1 MVSRENQ
8 ERQRRLARHK
18 WNTMLVILQEKARR
32 WDPETFFHQT
42 LQKIML
48 APDLKT
54 LEKMMLVYNKGPF
67 TQNQVVPAT
76 TYMRKQLEAWMYA
89 NSAPPAS
96 PREQQLAH
104 LHEQIRRLEELHA
117 FEAGRMRKLTR
128 LRDQANDADEYIEL
142 DRQLQSAI
150 AMEQT
155 HAIGL
160 DRARTRVR
168 ELETKKK
175 VKK

>member
-1 MVSRENQ
+1 
-8 ERQRRLARHK
+8 
-18 WNTMLVILQEKARR
+18 
-32 WDPETFFHQT
+32 
-42 LQKIML
+42 ML

-54 LEKMMLVYNKGPF
+54 LEKMMLAYNKAPF

-76 TYMRKQLEAWMYA
+76 TRVRKQLEAWLYA

-96 PREQQLAH
+96 RREQELDH
-104 LHEQIRRLEELHA
+104 LHEQIRRLEELYA
-117 FEAGRMRKLTR
+117 FEASRIRKLTR
-128 LRDQANDADEYIEL
+128 LRDATNDADEYIEL

-160 DRARTRVR
+160 DRARTRIR
-168 ELETKKK
+168 ELENKKAR
-175 VKK
+175 